1 MRAAALAALK
11 QLCADARGWCGL
23 LPDDDEDEEDEDGS
37 SGVADAGWLDA
48 LTSVVIPGLRRGLKQ
63 STDTVKKG
71 FVSLLAH
78 VVSTLGVPAWTLNH
92 ALTDSGHGHG
102 AGAGAAARAAGSLA
116 AAQVTRALLTH
127 HLLPWARS
135 LTQPSPSTRLPL
147 IPSNSQA
154 AWRQLADVTHGDLAA
169 LQVRRA
175 LFRHLSRP
183 LSIPI

>member
-23 LPDDDEDEEDEDGS
+23 LPDDDEEEEDDGA
-37 SGVADAGWLDA
+37 SGAADAGWLDA

-102 AGAGAAARAAGSLA
+102 HGHGAGAAAAVRAAGSQA

-127 HLLPWARS
+127 HLPLGSLPHPALS
-135 LTQPSPSTRLPL
+135 LP
-147 IPSNSQA
+147 A
-154 AWRQLADVTHGDLAA
+154 LASDSL
-169 LQVRRA
+169 
-175 LFRHLSRP
+175 
-183 LSIPI
+183 